1 MRTKIKVVGI
11 GQRMSG
17 TSKKNGK
24 PYDFLPVSFVYPD
37 QYMNGLK
44 AATANISGDMVDV
57 IGGLKLEDQKEIFFH
72 SFNGTVIVDGIL

>member
-37 QYMNGLK
+37 QYMNGFK
-44 AATANISGDMVDV
+44 AATANISGDMVDA

>member
-24 PYDFLPVSFVYPD
+24 PYDFLPVSFVFKD
-37 QYMNGLK
+37 QYFNGFR
-44 AATANISGDMVDV
+44 AATANIDGPTVDAAGMVKIDD
-57 IGGLKLEDQKEIFFH
+57 EREIFYH
-72 SFNGTVIVDGIL
+72 TFNGTIIVDGIL

>member
-44 AATANISGDMVDV
+44 AAAANISGDMVDA

-72 SFNGTVIVDGIL
+72 SFNGSVIVDGIL

>member
-44 AATANISGDMVDV
+44 AATCNISGDMVDA
-57 IGGLKLEDQKEIFFH
+57 IGGLKLDDQKEIFFH
-72 SFNGTVIVDGIL
+72 SFNGSVIVDGIL

>member
-37 QYMNGLK
+37 QFMNGLK
-44 AATANISGDMVDV
+44 AATANISGDMVDA

>member
-44 AATANISGDMVDV
+44 AATANISGDMVDA

-72 SFNGTVIVDGIL
+72 SFNGSVIVDGIL